1 MTSIIVPAVESQSRR
16 FSKAGVLNG
25 REHAVRMWRV
35 VSIVWRYR
43 SSEYR
48 FLAINNRR
56 MQMNKIIKE
65 NRSRL
70 KVLRKEKKDLIAEI
84 LARKSRKKEI
94 EAEMSQ
100 LRADNK
106 REKAKMN
113 EVTTGQADQT
123 SAQKSE

>member
-1 MTSIIVPAVESQSRR
+1 MS
-16 FSKAGVLNG
+16 
-25 REHAVRMWRV
+25 
-35 VSIVWRYR
+35 
-43 SSEYR
+43 
-48 FLAINNRR
+48 
-56 MQMNKIIKE
+56 KIIKE

-106 REKAKMN
+106 REKMEKNVAVSKQ
-113 EVTTGQADQT
+113 EGQT
-123 SAQKSE
+123 SAKKVE

>member
-1 MTSIIVPAVESQSRR
+1 
-16 FSKAGVLNG
+16 
-25 REHAVRMWRV
+25 
-35 VSIVWRYR
+35 
-43 SSEYR
+43 
-48 FLAINNRR
+48 
-56 MQMNKIIKE
+56 MNTIIKE

-84 LARKSRKKEI
+84 LAKKSRKKEI
-94 EAEMSQ
+94 ESEMSQ

>member
-1 MTSIIVPAVESQSRR
+1 MKGGKRKMS
-16 FSKAGVLNG
+16 
-25 REHAVRMWRV
+25 
-35 VSIVWRYR
+35 
-43 SSEYR
+43 
-48 FLAINNRR
+48 
-56 MQMNKIIKE
+56 KIIKE

-70 KVLRKEKKDLIAEI
+70 KVLRKEKKDLIAE
-84 LARKSRKKEI
+84 LRAMRTRKKNI
-94 EAEMSQ
+94 DVEMSK